1 MNKLVVLGITFILL
15 FTINLTLNNSHASLN
30 PAYRIPITITNSQN
44 ISTPN
49 PYQQQIT
56 LNESNYK
63 GIIVYNG
70 SFANFEFVYAN
81 GTIIPAWI
89 ESNVSGDLTIWL
101 KLHSINASSSIIIYL
116 DIFSLNNNLLSNSG
130 IIGIGEAPQL
140 SKIYGEYDNG
150 QDIFLYYQ
158 SWGHLSSLPKNW
170 SSVSGT
176 SLTFASNYTEVISN
190 SSSGVWDG
198 IYFNPIPS
206 CLSSNTTVWDFYGNM
221 YDNGLL
227 NYNGFTYIVGE
238 YVGTSNGATDNW
250 YGYSFSEGYGNPPYS
265 MYLGYNGSQ
274 GYVSLGYDDSNFN
287 KVYTM
292 QISSGKNIKMFL
304 NYTQIYSATLST
316 IQNSKYFNFAV
327 ETVSIPYYGYFQSSP
342 IYIYW
347 LRVRVYPPNGIMP
360 SVSFGKLTKIT
371 YYISFKESGLAS
383 GIEWSVRLNNSTSVL
398 WQNST
403 NSYINFTNLV
413 NGNYHYN
420 VYVLNKWYSVNPESG
435 NIFINGNNVTKS
447 ITFNKLYSITF
458 IESGLSNTTWN
469 ITFNSKYYSSNTSK
483 IIIPYLSPGNYSFKV
498 NNPLYPY
505 NITPSSGI
513 IYLKNQNLTQNVTFK
528 KLHTYIVE
536 FIALGYPN
544 GDEWGVI
551 INLNG
556 VNKTYLSF
564 FNIMSVNLANGS
576 YHFYVIVFDKWVSVN
591 PVSAIITIN
600 GANTM
605 ENITFTPLYEIKFV
619 ETGLSSGIEW
629 EVNLN
634 STVLNSTSNTIT
646 FLYLPNG
653 SYPFKII
660 VFNRSYAPNVRNGD
674 ITIHGSN
681 VTQNIEFIKLITY
694 SITFNES
701 GLASGI
707 EWSIRL
713 SNSTLVL
720 WENSTNSYNKFLY
733 LMNGT
738 YYYNVFI
745 LNNKWYL
752 INHESG
758 EITINGVNVT
768 QNIEFMKIYIISFK
782 EFGLISGIEWSV
794 RLSNSTSI
802 LWENLTGEYDN
813 FTVVNGSYYY
823 NIYALNKWYSINQ
836 SSGNIIINGN
846 NITHNIIFTKLY
858 AIIFIENG
866 LIPNT
871 QWSLYL
877 NSNYYTSNNSE
888 IIIPYLLPN
897 NYTFIINNIQGYNL
911 SIKYGNISL
920 VNQNITQYIN
930 FTFHNII
937 SITPNNQNNIS
948 TGDLQFNSQHFSFI
962 IDESF
967 IIYLIIFMSII
978 FIVFMGIASVIKR
991 GK

>member
-1 MNKLVVLGITFILL
+1 MNKVLVLGIVLILL

-30 PAYRIPITITNSQN
+30 PVYEIPITITNSQ
-44 ISTPN
+44 SVATPN
-49 PYQQQIT
+49 PYQQKIN

-63 GIIVYNG
+63 GIIIYNG
-70 SFANFEFVYAN
+70 SFANFEFSYSN

-89 ESNVSGDLTIWL
+89 ESNISGNLTIWL
-101 KLHSINASSSIIIYL
+101 KLYSINALSSIIIYL
-116 DIFSLNNNLLSNSG
+116 DIFPLNDNLLSNSG
-130 IIGIGEAPQL
+130 NTGIGEAPQL
-140 SKIYGEYDNG
+140 SKTYGEYDDGSNVFNFY
-150 QDIFLYYQ
+150 DNF
-158 SWGHLSSLPKNW
+158 
-170 SSVSGT
+170 SGT
-176 SLTFASNYTEVISN
+176 SLKSSWSSYGSTGSISVN
-190 SSSGVWDG
+190 
-198 IYFNPIPS
+198 
-206 CLSSNTTVWDFYGNM
+206 
-221 YDNGLL
+221 NGLTL
-227 NYNGFTYIVGE
+227 SGGNSWWGIKNTYTVSSPSILEYYGE
-238 YVGTSNGATDNW
+238 QTQSG
-250 YGYSFSEGYGNPPYS
+250 GYGPAIGTYTGV
-265 MYLGYNGSQ
+265 YFEQ
-274 GYVSLGYDDSNFN
+274 RTADSPSEWGIE
-287 KVYTM
+287 
-292 QISSGKNIKMFL
+292 QISSGGTSSGSYGGSSSYNTWYLVSGTYFSGSLKLIT
-304 NYTQIYSATLST
+304 NYAIIQVSAVYSVGSSNLVLASFRSST
-316 IQNSKYFNFAV
+316 SVYQ
-327 ETVSIPYYGYFQSSP
+327 
-342 IYIYW
+342 W
-347 LRVRVYPPNGIMP
+347 VRARAYPPNGIMP
-360 SVSFGKLTKIT
+360 SVSFGTLTKLIT